1 LYKKGG
7 TYPMNYYNPYYQDRI
22 NEQQE
27 FSRQG
32 RTFYF
37 DLKRSGKFDA
47 LLSLPG
53 VVNSWSKVFVSIC
66 EISIVGGQVKPI
78 LGDATMHVY
87 NVVPQDDGTIQVR
100 GFVDFGE
107 PLNVRLSV
115 LVM

>member
-1 LYKKGG
+1 
-7 TYPMNYYNPYYQDRI
+7 MYYYDQYYQDRI

-32 RTFYF
+32 RAFSF
-37 DLKRSGKFDA
+37 DLKTRGKFDT
-47 LLSLPG
+47 LIHLPG
-53 VVNSWSKVFVSIC
+53 VVNAWSKVFVSIC
-66 EISIVGGQVKPI
+66 EVGILSGQVKPI
-78 LGDATMHVY
+78 MGDATMHVY
-87 NVVPQDDGTIQVR
+87 NVVPQDDGTIKVR